1 MPSTSER
8 SCGGC
13 TACCFTHSVNMDG
26 VQTRLFETCSHCVS
40 GKGCA
45 IYSTRPYSCSIYKC
59 LWLTGLPEAMRPDIY
74 GVVLDVWTIP
84 NETMRFLNLWEV
96 IPGRLDDADVT
107 SFIDGILST
116 GTYVLLC
123 RRSNLS
129 PDIRFPAGLSENEQE
144 RLLGALLAELRVQ
157 GVFANT

>member
-1 MPSTSER
+1 MTQNTTR

-26 VQTRLFETCSHCVS
+26 VQTRLFDTCSHCVS

-45 IYSTRPYSCSIYKC
+45 IYDKRPYSCSIYRC
-59 LWLTGLPEAMRPDIY
+59 LWLTGLPEAMRPDKY
-74 GVVLDVWTIP
+74 GVVLDVWTVP

-96 IPGRLDDADVT
+96 ISGRLNEPDVT
-107 SFIDGILST
+107 SFMDGILAT

-123 RRSNLS
+123 RRSDLE
-129 PDIRFPAGLSENEQE
+129 PDIRFPADIPEDEQV
-144 RLLGALLAELRVQ
+144 RLLNALQAELRVQ
-157 GVFANT
+157 GVFVNA